1 MEEKII
7 DGITKEYKDK
17 VRKLFEKSGIAFTKE
32 EIEEVDYA
40 GYGLDNIAE
49 EGLNLIV
56 YCNNEKYCAKEMA
69 LLPGQA
75 CPQHTHPDLADGREG
90 KQETLRC
97 RWGKVYIYYEDGT
110 PLEEDKIQT
119 TVPSKN

>member
-56 YCNNEKYCAKEMA
+56 YCNNEK
-69 LLPGQA
+69 
-75 CPQHTHPDLADGREG
+75 
-90 KQETLRC
+90 
-97 RWGKVYIYYEDGT
+97 
-110 PLEEDKIQT
+110 
-119 TVPSKN
+119 